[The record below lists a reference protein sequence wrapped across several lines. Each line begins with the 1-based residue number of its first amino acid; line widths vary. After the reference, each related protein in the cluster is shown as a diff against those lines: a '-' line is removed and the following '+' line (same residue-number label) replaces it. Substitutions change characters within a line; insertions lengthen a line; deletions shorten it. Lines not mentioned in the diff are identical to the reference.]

1 VCVPPA
7 TGTRSAC
14 ADPSKTA
21 PIDREVRRPV
31 MTAVRLTQYQILS
44 IMFFRLSTFS
54 SAFRVS
60 DTHHSSH
67 ICLTYV
73 LIIVNY

>member
-1 VCVPPA
+1 MCVPPT

-31 MTAVRLTQYQILS
+31 LTAVRLTQYQILS
-44 IMFFRLSTFS
+44 IMFFRLSTFE
-54 SAFRVS
+54 RV
-60 DTHHSSH
+60 
-67 ICLTYV
+67 
-73 LIIVNY
+73 